1 MPLLEIYEQ
10 IVTGKQVAL
19 KDYIDFIMEVSKT
32 LGDPK
37 TESSIQQV
45 FQAGLGQNVVNQYVT
60 LFEKNPD
67 LFKTQI
73 YYLIAKTGNII
84 KIYHKNLEKY
94 GN

>member
-45 FQAGLGQNVVNQYVT
+45 FQVGLGQNVVNQYVT